1 MMACLRAHCRA
12 GAQRGGAPST
22 PGPGLPL
29 SGDEGRAPELDPQLT
44 PALIVLS
51 SGASLEGLPG
61 GQARVSGRTQQR
73 GAQDW
78 PENGQKWAKS
88 CGLRTGKNGQ
98 KAAWPQVSA
107 LGLWAQGRAGTGK
120 MGVRLF
126 PHVPPGSR
134 TPRPA
139 SRAGHT
145 APAPQHGQGAEA
157 GTGDTRGPSGGG
169 RASQVGDEKPDVQR
183 HWATRRNDLEQTQ
196 PSTLETHTPDPS
208 RALGTRDAGGA
219 RAWLTTRAQH
229 GHSSAIGGGCR
240 QQRLPRVP
248 KSRKTGLWT
257 DQRTKRKNAC
267 RPRASQTTEQE
278 AENVPGT
285 CRTQTAAGVQ
295 PGVGSSS
302 PQGQVREPG
311 PQPHV

>member
-1 MMACLRAHCRA
+1 MACLRAHCRA

-44 PALIVLS
+44 PALLVLS
-51 SGASLEGLPG
+51 SGASLEGLLEARPG
-61 GQARVSGRTQQR
+61 CQAGLSSVGPRT
-73 GAQDW
+73 
-78 PENGQKWAKS
+78 
-88 CGLRTGKNGQ
+88 GLRTGKNGQ

-126 PHVPPGSR
+126 PHVPPGSW

-183 HWATRRNDLEQTQ
+183 HWATRRNDSEQTQ

-208 RALGTRDAGGA
+208 RALGTGDAGGA

-229 GHSSAIGGGCR
+229 GHSSAIGRGCR

-257 DQRTKRKNAC
+257 EQRTKRKNAC